1 MVTIALTLW
10 LVIGLPLF
18 TVSWEQI
25 TPLFRANRCIPLWC
39 THLSGVTEYSALSGV
54 VGLLFFAAVPR
65 LSWRRGSGRGVSGT
79 YVCATLCLLV
89 FLTFG
94 ITLFFVYLEM
104 GLQTIAYVTPLRA
117 SPLIYFFFIF
127 SS

>member
-1 MVTIALTLW
+1 M
-10 LVIGLPLF
+10 
-18 TVSWEQI
+18 
-25 TPLFRANRCIPLWC
+25 
-39 THLSGVTEYSALSGV
+39 TEYSALSGV
-54 VGLLFFAAVPR
+54 VGLLFFCCCTPTLVGVEEVEGGVP
-65 LSWRRGSGRGVSGT
+65 GT

-94 ITLFFVYLEM
+94 ITLFFCYLEM